1 MPPTLSPL
9 PHSEDV
15 KVLVSDLYLGAYL
28 LNKGASLWEL
38 RFDDEGR
45 AALAFKGPD
54 VLFHRKAYSAGEV
67 CVSIPALK
75 TAYHFLRDTLH
86 DFKRRHG
93 DPKGKTYAY
102 TRSDRSE
109 GQGGGEPPRAV

>member
-1 MPPTLSPL
+1 MTPTLTPL
-9 PHSEDV
+9 PRSEDV

-28 LNKGASLWEL
+28 LGKGATLWEL
-38 RFDDEGR
+38 RFDAEGR
-45 AALAFKGPD
+45 AALVFKGPN

-75 TAYHFLRDTLH
+75 ADYNFLRDTLH
-86 DFKRRHG
+86 EYQRRHG

-102 TRSDRSE
+102 TRSDDPR
-109 GQGGGEPPRAV
+109 GERRR